1 MDHSPWY
8 RPQNMANEKWTMDY
22 SPCYL
27 HLSVAN
33 GMWTA
38 LTVDY
43 DQWIVDYGLY
53 IDYSLWYILTSEYG
67 QWKVDPWTIV
77 HGTEP
82 IVWPTE
88 S

>member
-1 MDHSPWY
+1 
-8 RPQNMANEKWTMDY
+8 MANEKWTMDY

-27 HLSVAN
+27 HLNVAN

-53 IDYSLWYILTSEYG
+53 IDYSPWYILTSEYG

-77 HGTEP
+77 HGT
-82 IVWPTE
+82 
-88 S
+88 